1 MFYSTIKKGFL
12 LSLLFISLFLFLF
25 LVSLRT
31 PGFLAGFFSP
41 MYYNPLLSLF
51 FIITLLNLSMIWP
64 VEIHSCFFLFFF
76 TCPILG
82 YILKLK
88 FKIVDLYSVVLV
100 QVNSE
105 VIQSIY
111 VFFSGSFPFNLLQDI
126 EYSSLCYT
134 VGLVIYL
141 FYR

>member
-1 MFYSTIKKGFL
+1 
-12 LSLLFISLFLFLF
+12 
-25 LVSLRT
+25 
-31 PGFLAGFFSP
+31 
-41 MYYNPLLSLF
+41 
-51 FIITLLNLSMIWP
+51 MICP

-126 EYSSLCYT
+126 EYSPPCYR

-141 FYR
+141 FYK